1 MKSIFQLFLLALIFF
16 IGYLFYTSYFLEN
29 TNTSKKIIKNS
40 DENKNI
46 GAVIESNISENSD
59 ENKIENNQIKNL
71 LYEVD
76 FSDSGKYKIQAKL
89 SNLNYV
95 DGVEKVSM
103 LDVSAYIIDK
113 DNNRIDIKSKNAL
126 LNTATYKTSFFGDV
140 HIKYLGNL
148 ITSEKLNF
156 NFKQNYILISENI
169 LYKSLNTKIKAD
181 NIKINLLTKEI
192 EVFMDN
198 SQDKIELVHIK

>member
-198 SQDKIELVHIK
+198 SRDKIELVHIK

>member
-29 TNTSKKIIKNS
+29 KDTSKKIIKNI
-40 DENKNI
+40 DENKNTETL
-46 GAVIESNISENSD
+46 IESNISENSD
-59 ENKIENNQIKNL
+59 ENEIENNQIKNL
-71 LYEVD
+71 LYKVD
-76 FSDSGKYKIQAKL
+76 YSESGKYEIQAKL
-89 SNLNYV
+89 SKLNYV
-95 DGVEKVSM
+95 GGIEEVSM

-140 HIKYLGNL
+140 HIKYLGSL

-156 NFKQNYILISENI
+156 NFNQNYILISENI

-181 NIKINLLTKEI
+181 NVKINLLTKEI

-198 SQDKIELVHIK
+198 SQDKIELLHIK